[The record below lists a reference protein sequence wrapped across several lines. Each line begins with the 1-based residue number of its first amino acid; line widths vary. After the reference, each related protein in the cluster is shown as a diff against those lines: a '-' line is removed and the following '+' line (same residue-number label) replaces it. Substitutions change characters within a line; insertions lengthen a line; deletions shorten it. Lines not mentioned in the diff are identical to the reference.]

1 MLTTKMR
8 SVLSLFMAICF
19 LTSGFC
25 QENGTLPLISGT
37 FENATITEVL
47 DYVEANYDLDIFY
60 KDADIPEKSITETFS
75 ETPLDEMLTR
85 VLNQTATG
93 YFLYR
98 NTEVILVPRQLV
110 DDVFSVKYYQALEGT
125 GEDKAIATFEEKI
138 VDVGSIEN
146 LSPTGRVNI
155 VGTIVDEQTDEPIIG
170 ATVVWQESGISTITD
185 ANGIFETTIA
195 AGTQTLEIKYL
206 GYIDMVQKYNAQSD
220 GNLSLS
226 MFKQAVTIDEVTIT
240 GRAVDESVESA
251 QIGVTTLDVKTIKK
265 LPTFMGEA
273 DVIKSILLNP
283 GVSSIGEGATGFNVR
298 GGEVDQNLVMQ
309 DEAFLFNSSHAL
321 GFYSTFN
328 ADLINK
334 VDLFKG
340 NIPAQYGGR
349 LASVMDVEMRNGN
362 FEKYDIKGGI
372 GPVASR
378 LSIEGPIAK
387 GKTSFLIG
395 GRASYTDWLLNR
407 IKEIEVRNSSALF
420 YDINARIT
428 HRFSQK
434 NNLTLSGYFS
444 QDDFTYNNEFGF
456 DYKTVLG
463 EATFR
468 SIFTDQLY
476 SKFSAVYSKY
486 SSTQFDLDG
495 LDASDLAIDISY
507 IKLKELM
514 TMELDNG
521 MKFEFGGEGI
531 LYSTM
536 PGDFQPADASSLV
549 VGRVLD
555 QEDGLEA
562 ALFANIE
569 WELTPS
575 LLITGGMR
583 YSLFQFRGPAE
594 VYQYTDPEAPT
605 TEGITGTE
613 LQDGTIATYSTP
625 EPRVSARLK
634 ITESASIK
642 AGYSRTSQY
651 FNQIFNSDSPTPTSQ
666 WQLANPYIRPNL
678 SHNYSTGVFK
688 NFDDNNWETSF
699 EVYYRDIDRLFD
711 FRDFAELIAN
721 DHIETEL
728 LSGIGQAY
736 GAELSLKKK
745 KGTLNGW
752 LSYTY
757 ARSQRKVVGIN
768 NGDWYSSNFDK
779 PHDFSLILNYNPNQR
794 HTISVNFNYATGR
807 PTTPPIG
814 NFETTSG
821 LVIPV
826 FSQRNQVRI
835 PDYHRLDIA
844 YTIGRGYKK
853 NAKFKTSWT
862 LSVYNVYGR
871 KNAFSVFFTQGAFNR
886 PQANRLAVLGAAFP
900 SLTFNFEFL

>member
-1 MLTTKMR
+1 MHSTSKHPFLVLLISICFYLSATAQEKGQMPII
-8 SVLSLFMAICF
+8 SGNFENASIEEVLSSLDAFGIDVFYKSEDIPSKQITESYSDVPLDEF
-19 LTSGFC
+19 LTS
-25 QENGTLPLISGT
+25 I
-37 FENATITEVL
+37 
-47 DYVEANYDLDIFY
+47 
-60 KDADIPEKSITETFS
+60 
-75 ETPLDEMLTR
+75 
-85 VLNQTATG
+85 LNQTAAG

-98 NTEVILVPRQLV
+98 NTEVVIVPRQLV
-110 DDVFSVKYYQALEGT
+110 DDVYSVKYYQALEGS
-125 GEDKAIATFEEKI
+125 GEDESNSVFQEEI
-138 VDVGSIEN
+138 SSIGSIEN
-146 LSPTGRVNI
+146 LSPTGRVRI
-155 VGTIVDEQTDEPIIG
+155 VGTVKDEQTDEAIIG
-170 ATVVWQESGISTITD
+170 ATVVWQESGTSTITD
-185 ANGIFETTIA
+185 VNGVFETTIE

-206 GYIDMVQKYNAQSD
+206 GYVDMVKKFDAQSD
-220 GNLSLS
+220 GDLNLSL
-226 MFKQAVTIDEVTIT
+226 FKEAITIDEVTIT

-251 QIGVTTLDVKTIKK
+251 QIGVTTIDVKTIKK
-265 LPTFMGEA
+265 LPTFLGEA

-362 FEKYDIKGGI
+362 FEEFDIKGGV

-387 GKTSFLIG
+387 GKTAFLIG
-395 GRASYTDWLLNR
+395 GRASYTDWILDR
-407 IKEIEVRNSSALF
+407 INEIEVRNSSALF
-420 YDINARIT
+420 YDINGRIT

-456 DYKTVLG
+456 DYSTILG

-468 SIFTDQLY
+468 SIFNDNFY
-476 SKFSAVYSKY
+476 SKFSAVYSEYK
-486 SSTQFDLDG
+486 STQFDLDG

-507 IKLKELM
+507 IKIKEML
-514 TMELDNG
+514 TLETDNE
-521 MKFEFGGEGI
+521 MKFEFGGQGI
-531 LYSTM
+531 LYNTM
-536 PGDFQPADASSLV
+536 PGSLQPADASSLV
-549 VGRVLD
+549 TARELA
-555 QEDGLEA
+555 EEKGLEA
-562 ALFANIE
+562 AIFANLE

-575 LLITGGMR
+575 LLVTGGIR
-583 YSLFQFRGPAE
+583 YSLFQFRGPSE
-594 VYQYTDPEAPT
+594 VYQYVDPEAPT
-605 TEGITGTE
+605 NAGILGTE
-613 LQDGTIATYSTP
+613 LQDGAIATYSTP
-625 EPRVSARLK
+625 EPRISARLK
-634 ITESASIK
+634 VSENASVK

-666 WQLANPYIRPNL
+666 WQLSNTYIRPNL
-678 SHNYSTGVFK
+678 SNNYSTGIFK
-688 NFDDNNWETSF
+688 NFDDNNWETSV

-711 FRDFAELIAN
+711 FRDFAELVAN

-736 GAELSLKKK
+736 GAELSIKKK
-745 KGTLNGW
+745 KGTFNGW

-757 ARSQRKVVGIN
+757 ARSQRQVEGIN
-768 NGDWYSSNFDK
+768 NGEWYSSNFDK
-779 PHDFSLILNYNPNQR
+779 PHDVSLILNYNPNQR

-814 NFETTSG
+814 NFETSSG
-821 LVIPV
+821 LVVPV

-862 LSVYNVYGR
+862 LSIYNVYGR
-871 KNAFSVFFTQGAFNR
+871 RNAFSVFFTQGAFNR
-886 PQANRLAVLGAAFP
+886 PQANRLAILGAAFP